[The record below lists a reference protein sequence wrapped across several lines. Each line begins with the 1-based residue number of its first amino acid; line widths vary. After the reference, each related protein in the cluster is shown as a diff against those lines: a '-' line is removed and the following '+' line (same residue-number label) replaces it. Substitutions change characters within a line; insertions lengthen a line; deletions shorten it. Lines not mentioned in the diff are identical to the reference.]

1 MLPEK
6 NALKLYC
13 NISAG
18 GVSNPAL
25 MKKQPVRGVIMYD
38 FNEIYNR
45 YSPQIFRVCMGYIND
60 REQARD
66 LTQETF
72 VSVWK
77 GLPSFRNE
85 SLISTWIFRI
95 ATNNC
100 LRALERNRK
109 FFKTE
114 LPANLA
120 APVYEAHEDEKLNFL
135 YNCIAELPE
144 TDRIIISL
152 VLEDLPQ
159 AEIAAIVGISPGNV
173 RVKVYRI
180 KEKLAIKFKEYG
192 QFE

>member
-1 MLPEK
+1 MF
-6 NALKLYC
+6 
-13 NISAG
+13 
-18 GVSNPAL
+18 
-25 MKKQPVRGVIMYD
+25 D
-38 FNEIYNR
+38 FDEIYNR

-85 SLISTWIFRI
+85 SSISTWIFRI

-100 LRALERNRK
+100 LRALERTRK
-109 FFKTE
+109 IFRTE

-120 APVYEAHEDEKLNFL
+120 APVYEPQEDEKLAFL
-135 YNCIAELPE
+135 YRCIAGLPE
-144 TDRIIISL
+144 TERIIISL
-152 VLEDLPQ
+152 VLEDLPH
-159 AEIAAIVGISPGNV
+159 AEIASIVGISPGNV
-173 RVKVYRI
+173 RVKIHRI
-180 KEKLAIKFKEYG
+180 KEKLAIKFKEHG